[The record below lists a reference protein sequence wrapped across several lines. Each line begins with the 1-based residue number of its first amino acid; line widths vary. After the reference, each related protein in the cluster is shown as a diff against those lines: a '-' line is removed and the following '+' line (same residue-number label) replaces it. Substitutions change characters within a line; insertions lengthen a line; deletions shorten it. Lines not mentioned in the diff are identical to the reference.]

1 MLLNIA
7 IGALLVLLT
16 TAIHAEGMLFLLHM
30 KRMQERDLHHYPRRK
45 KIYLVGLVI
54 ILLLLVSVAE
64 MALWAVAYLKI
75 GAIEGMEAALYFS
88 MVTFTTLGYG
98 DITLSEQW
106 RLLASFEA
114 ATGIIMF
121 GWTIGLVVATVQRV
135 YFSEKRND
143 SQSHN

>member
-16 TAIHAEGMLFLLHM
+16 TAIHAEGMLFLLHR
-30 KRMQERDLHHYPRRK
+30 KQMQDRDLPHYSRRK
-45 KIYLVGLVI
+45 KIYLVGSVI

-64 MALWAVAYLKI
+64 MGFWAVAYLMT

-106 RLLASFEA
+106 RLLAAFEA
-114 ATGIIMF
+114 ATGIIIF
-121 GWTIGLVVATVQRV
+121 GWTIALVIATVQRV
-135 YFSEKRND
+135 YFSDKLIDPQTQN
-143 SQSHN
+143 

>member
-7 IGALLVLLT
+7 IGFLLVLLT

-30 KRMQERDLHHYPRRK
+30 KQIRERDLNRYPRRK
-45 KIYLVGLVI
+45 KIYLVGSVI
-54 ILLLLVSVAE
+54 IMLLLVSVVE

-75 GAIEGMEAALYFS
+75 GAIEGVEAALYFS

-106 RLLASFEA
+106 RLLGSFEA

-121 GWTIGLVVATVQRV
+121 GWTIALVVATVQRV
-135 YFSEKRND
+135 YSSEKPND